1 MLPNL
6 IRSSSSNSISHAP
19 RCQPR
24 NQVMNEMENLE
35 EKVALLETAVLDE
48 RKRLSSD
55 RLDISFGELINLYK
69 NGELIIRPQYQRLFR
84 WSEAQKTALIE
95 SILLSIPIPP
105 IFVAEDKDG
114 IWELV
119 DGLQRVS
126 TFISFFGDL
135 KSNGQQ
141 IDCQVQSN
149 SLMANEEED
158 IDEYDDEGTDATET
172 KNKWILQEGGLV
184 KALQGF
190 NVDTLPGNLKI
201 NLKRAVCRVEILRG
215 ESSTSMK
222 YELFKRLNS
231 GGSKLTPQEIRNAIY
246 RGVDPRLNELLLK
259 IANNELFRHLTALSP
274 GRLDELYDQ
283 ELVLRFFAFYNNAE
297 NIDDNMER
305 FLNSFMEETVKNP
318 DFNYERYEALLMRV
332 LQLVSSADDDKIFR
346 NNRGFFVP
354 AYFEGILIGV
364 AQNISKYTDNI
375 DLLKAKITEL
385 KSDAEFRRFSGS
397 ASNSRSRIRNRLQR
411 INQIFR

>member
-1 MLPNL
+1 
-6 IRSSSSNSISHAP
+6 
-19 RCQPR
+19 
-24 NQVMNEMENLE
+24 MNEMENLE

-114 IWELV
+114 VWELV

-141 IDCQVQSN
+141 IDCQTQSN
-149 SLMANEEED
+149 ILTTNEEED

-259 IANNELFRHLTALSP
+259 ISNNELFRHLTALSP

-297 NIDDNMER
+297 NIDDYMER

-318 DFNYERYEALLMRV
+318 DFDYEEYEALLMRV
-332 LQLVSSADDDKIFR
+332 LQLVDSANDDKIFR
-346 NNRGFFVP
+346 NHRGFFVP

-364 AQNISKYTDNI
+364 AQNINKYTDNI
-375 DLLKAKITEL
+375 DLLKTKITEL

>member
-1 MLPNL
+1 
-6 IRSSSSNSISHAP
+6 
-19 RCQPR
+19 
-24 NQVMNEMENLE
+24 MENLK
-35 EKVALLETAVLDE
+35 EKIILLEQAVSDE
-48 RKRLSSD
+48 RRRLSSD

-69 NGELIIRPQYQRLFR
+69 NGELIIRPEYQRLFR

-114 IWELV
+114 VWELV

-135 KSNGQQ
+135 KGNGWEINHQ
-141 IDCQVQSN
+141 
-149 SLMANEEED
+149 EED
-158 IDEYDDEGTDATET
+158 VSSSVEETEEIEEGNGEGPQQEKTI
-172 KNKWILQEGGLV
+172 NKWTLQEGGLV
-184 KALQGF
+184 QSLEGF
-190 NVDTLPGNLKI
+190 NIDSLPTNLKI

-259 IANNELFRHLTALSP
+259 ISQNELFTVITQLS
-274 GRLDELYDQ
+274 RVKLNELYDQ
-283 ELVLRFFAFYNNAE
+283 ELVLRFFAFYRNSE
-297 NIDDNMER
+297 NVNENMEK
-305 FLNSFMEETVKNP
+305 FLNSFMENTVKNP
-318 DFNYERYEALLMRV
+318 DFDYDHYESLIMTV
-332 LQLVSSADDDKIFR
+332 LGLIHRMDDNKIFR
-346 NNRGFFVP
+346 NESNLFVP

-364 AQNISKYTDNI
+364 AQNIEKYTEDLE
-375 DLLKAKITEL
+375 LLKSKITQL
-385 KSDAEFRRFSGS
+385 KHDIDFKRYSGT
-397 ASNSRSRIRNRLQR
+397 ASNSRSRIKNRLKR
-411 INQIFR
+411 ADEIFQ